1 MKARDDRAATLDRM
15 HQPNDRR
22 SIEEFVGGRDLTSWP
37 SLVGRTLAQ
46 VARWLARFVSANV
59 VLVVSSIISA
69 GVLIGLT
76 ATSAEVYEAVSEGD
90 GLAGLDRPVLELA
103 INGRSPAN
111 VEAVNVYT
119 QLGGPWWMPVIAG
132 VVIVV
137 MMIRWRS
144 RTPLVLMLI
153 GVAGSLL
160 MTSVGKVVVGRVRP
174 PLTDAVPPYESSPSF
189 PSGHTLNSTV
199 IAALVGY
206 LLLLRLTST
215 LARVLAVTGAVLWF
229 TTMGLSRVF
238 LGHHWLTDVVM
249 GWTLGLGWVAAVIT
263 THRLFLT
270 VRRLR
275 ADRGVEP
282 QTAED

>member
-1 MKARDDRAATLDRM
+1 MQSPA
-15 HQPNDRR
+15 DRR
-22 SIEEFVGGRDLTSWP
+22 SFEELVGDRDLTTSP
-37 SLVGRTLAQ
+37 ARAGSMLLQ
-46 VARWLARFVSANV
+46 VARWLSRFVSANV
-59 VLVVSSIISA
+59 VLVVSAVISA

-76 ATSAEVYEAVSEGD
+76 AASAEVYEAVSQGD
-90 GLAGLDRPVLELA
+90 GMAGLDRPALELA
-103 INGRSPAN
+103 IGARNPGI

-132 VVIVV
+132 LVTVAIT
-137 MMIRWRS
+137 IWLRS
-144 RTPLVLMLI
+144 RTPLILMLI

-160 MTSVGKVVVGRVRP
+160 MTGVGKAVVGRVRP
-174 PLTDAVPPYESSPSF
+174 PAVDAVPPYDSTPSF

-199 IAALVGY
+199 IAALVAY

-215 LARVLAVTGAVLWF
+215 LARVLAVGGAVLWF

-238 LGHHWLTDVVM
+238 LGHHWLSDVAM

-275 ADRGVEP
+275 ADNGSNRTLLRSDGP
-282 QTAED
+282 AE

>member
-1 MKARDDRAATLDRM
+1 M
-15 HQPNDRR
+15 HQPTDRR

-69 GVLIGLT
+69 SVLIGLT
-76 ATSAEVYEAVSEGD
+76 AASAEVYEAVSEGD

-132 VVIVV
+132 VVIVA

-160 MTSVGKVVVGRVRP
+160 MTSVGKLVVGRVRP

-206 LLLLRLTST
+206 FLLLRLTST

-238 LGHHWLTDVVM
+238 LGHHWLTDVAM

-275 ADRGVEP
+275 ADQGVEP